1 MKFLV
6 SKKLIDNRALHL
18 SVLWMVIF
26 LIIALAL
33 NVIAKEIDF
42 GMTPTQWVEHVLGN
56 EAQFIEPL
64 GVKDLL
70 LTLHTE
76 LFGLILV
83 FILISALL
91 MRTSRSKTLKTSLL
105 LLGIVTLLLYPIGLL
120 ASLWIGNLTIL
131 LAWGAF
137 MGFHLLMILSAL
149 DILILLL
156 RKRF

>member
-1 MKFLV
+1 MKFIV
-6 SKKLIDNRALHL
+6 SKKLIDNRALYM

-26 LIIALAL
+26 LVVALCL
-33 NVIAKEIDF
+33 NVVAKGIDF
-42 GMTPTQWVEHVLGN
+42 GVTPTQWIGHALGN
-56 EAQFIEPL
+56 EAEFIDPL
-64 GVKDLL
+64 TIKDLL

-76 LFGLILV
+76 LFGLILL

-91 MRTSRSKTLKTSLL
+91 MRTSRSRTLKMVLLLSGIASLL
-105 LLGIVTLLLYPIGLL
+105 IYPLGLL
-120 ASLWIGNLTIL
+120 ASLYLGSFAIL

-137 MGFHLLMILSAL
+137 ILFHLLMIGSAI